1 MKRLTLKFT
10 GPYRVA
16 VVEEAAPSPAPGEV
30 LVKTLVSAISP
41 GTELLIY
48 RGEWPAGMA
57 IDATISALSGEFSY
71 PVSYG
76 YSAVGR
82 VTEIGSEVSPEW
94 LDRLVF
100 AFNPHQSSFVAK
112 PESLVSVPD
121 ALLPEEAAF
130 LPNMETAVSFLMDG
144 HPLIGEKV
152 VVFGQGVVGLL
163 TTALLS
169 GMPLGGLLT
178 VDKHSLRREKSLSV
192 GAHAA
197 LDAAGPDKV
206 QALKA
211 RLASDG
217 QEASADLVFELSGNP
232 SALQDAIAVTGF
244 GGRIIVGSWYGS
256 KRADLDLG
264 GRFHR
269 SRITI
274 LSSQVSNLAASLT
287 DRWTKTRRLRLAMQM
302 LQLLRPTGLITHR
315 IPISRASEAYELVH
329 QHPDRTIQVMLT
341 Y

>member
-1 MKRLTLKFT
+1 MNRLTLKFT
-10 GPYRVA
+10 NPYQVA
-16 VVEEAAPSPAPGEV
+16 IVEEPFPSPSAGEV
-30 LVKTLVSAISP
+30 LVRTIVSAISP

-48 RGEWPAGMA
+48 RGEWPSGMP
-57 IDATISALSGEFSY
+57 IDATIAALSGKFSY

-112 PESLVSVPD
+112 AEALISVPD

-152 VVFGQGVVGLL
+152 VVLGQGVVGLL

-169 GMPLGGLLT
+169 RMQLGALVAL
-178 VDKHSLRREKSLSV
+178 DRYSLRREKSLEV
-192 GAHAA
+192 GAHAVLEA
-197 LDAAGPDKV
+197 GGPDTLK
-206 QALKA
+206 ALKES
-211 RLASDG
+211 LALDG
-217 QEASADLVFELSGNP
+217 QEASADLVYELSGNP

-256 KRADLDLG
+256 KRAELDLG

-269 SRITI
+269 SRISI

-287 DRWTKTRRLRLAMQM
+287 DRWTKTRRLRLAMEM
-302 LQLLRPTGLITHR
+302 LQRVKPAGLITHR